1 MNEALPSQRI
11 VLLGIGHTNAH
22 VLRMWRM
29 NAPDGVGLTCISD
42 HPIATYSGMLPAVL
56 AGQQPVSAM
65 QIDLVRLCA
74 SVGAQLILDR
84 VKRVDAQSQVVHFHE
99 RPPLSYDALSIGI
112 GSVATKSEISLDPNT
127 VVEIKPMQ
135 TFLNRLGDAL
145 ELAVEER
152 RGQEVRIAVVGS
164 GVAGIEIACCLRPF
178 LEKRLQT
185 PYRVRIVTRSS
196 EILPDLDPKT
206 RARVQKALSDRE
218 IEISSNATVAG
229 VIANAIQLSDGTM
242 LNADLVVWSTGAS
255 PPDLL
260 NELGLATDPDG
271 FLATNAS
278 LQSLSSSRVFAVG
291 DTGTIEGTDV
301 PKAGVYAVR
310 QGPILWEN
318 LQRLLVGAPLQRYRP
333 QHSFLKLINF
343 GDGSALGQWK
353 GMCFSGRWVMRLKES
368 IDLGFMEKFRVIP
381 MEDEQEEMQ
390 CRGCGCKV
398 GADLLQTALPAAG
411 EIKLEDAAEIGQ
423 VGSTHWVAS
432 TDFFSSPFDDAYLTG
447 RVAALHSASDI
458 LASGAKPSHA
468 LSNIVLPEGP
478 TNPQREVLRDILA
491 GARREFDALGASIVG
506 GHTIEGPRMEIGFTV
521 IGESTGELLISKS
534 NLKSG
539 DGLYLTKPI
548 GIGVLL
554 ASHMRSACK
563 AEDYVA
569 LLEAIL
575 QPQDGYARVAVEKG
589 VTAGTDITGFGLA
602 GHLLEMLDSSDLAAA
617 LDLDQ
622 VPLLP
627 GSADAVRS
635 GITSSLA
642 PANRVA
648 AARIETDAKTRKTA
662 KFDLL
667 FDPQTCGGLLFGVS
681 RAASQSFLDACC
693 ELGLETPTRIGEVV
707 PRDGSLKPLCV
718 NGTATDLITH

>member
-1 MNEALPSQRI
+1 MNEALPRQRI

-29 NAPDGVGLTCISD
+29 NAPEGVGLTCISD

-84 VKRVDAQSQVVHFHE
+84 VKTVDAENQQVHFHD

-112 GSVATKSEISLDPNT
+112 GSVAMKSEIPLDPNT

-135 TFLNRLGDAL
+135 TFLGRLDIAL
-145 ELAVEER
+145 ERAVEHL
-152 RGQEVRIAVVGS
+152 RGRELRVAVVGS

-178 LEKRLQT
+178 LKERLQT
-185 PYRVRIVTRSS
+185 PYQLRVVTRSM
-196 EILPDLDPKT
+196 EVLPDLDLKT
-206 RARVQKALSDRE
+206 RERVRQALSLRD
-218 IEISSNATVAG
+218 IELSTNATVSG
-229 VIANAIQLSDGTM
+229 VTADEIHLSDGSV

-255 PPDLL
+255 PPKLL
-260 NELGLATDPDG
+260 SELGLATDQNG
-271 FLATNAS
+271 FLATNDS
-278 LQSLSSSRVFAVG
+278 LQSLSSPRVFAVG
-291 DTGTIEGTDV
+291 DTGTIEGTNV

-318 LQRLLVGAPLQRYRP
+318 LQRLLVDAPLQHYRP

-343 GDGSALGQWK
+343 GDGTALGQWK
-353 GMCFSGRWVMRLKES
+353 GRCFSGRWVMRLKES
-368 IDLGFMEKFRVIP
+368 IDVGFMDKFQVVP
-381 MEDEQEEMQ
+381 MEEEGEEMQ

-411 EIKLEDAAEIGQ
+411 EIKLEDAAEIGR
-423 VGSTHWVAS
+423 VGSSRWVAS
-432 TDFFSSPFDDAYLTG
+432 TDFFSSPFEDAYLTG

-478 TNPQREVLRDILA
+478 TKLQREILHDVLA
-491 GARREFDALGASIVG
+491 GARREFDSLGASIVG

-521 IGESTGELLISKS
+521 IGESTGEALISKG
-534 NLKSG
+534 NLRCG
-539 DGLYLTKPI
+539 DALYLTKPI

-554 ASHMRSACK
+554 AAHMRSACK
-563 AEDYVA
+563 AADYVS
-569 LLEAIL
+569 LLNAIL
-575 QPQDGYARVAVEKG
+575 QPQDDYARLAVESG

-602 GHLLEMLDSSDLAAA
+602 GHLLEMLDSSNVNAVLN
-617 LDLDQ
+617 LDQ
-622 VPLLP
+622 IPLLS
-627 GSADAVRS
+627 GAADAVRS

-648 AARIETDAKTRKTA
+648 AARMTTDPATRKSA
-662 KFDLL
+662 EFDLL
-667 FDPQTCGGLLFGVS
+667 FDPQTCGGLLFGIS
-681 RAASQSFLDACC
+681 EEASVGFLNACA
-693 ELGLETPTRIGEVV
+693 ELGLEAPTRIGEVIL
-707 PRDGSLKPLCV
+707 REESLKPLAV
-718 NGTATDLITH
+718 IRKTSDLITH